1 MGRWKFALNAS
12 LRETKNYVDIKSA
25 EEMKAIWERLGLKS
39 SHIKIWPS
47 QDGKVVRVYGV
58 SPEEVDKLTI
68 QEALKVYKAA
78 LENGEIEED
87 ESFDT
92 YSMPAIMKM
101 ESSRIIKPMLVRAP
115 RLWNGFIRINPL
127 N

>member
-1 MGRWKFALNAS
+1 M
-12 LRETKNYVDIKSA
+12 
-25 EEMKAIWERLGLKS
+25 
-39 SHIKIWPS
+39 
-47 QDGKVVRVYGV
+47 VRVYGV

-68 QEALKVYKAA
+68 QALKVYKAA

-92 YSMPAIMKM
+92 YSMPVDYENGEQQNNQTNAR
-101 ESSRIIKPMLVRAP
+101 ESAQA
-115 RLWNGFIRINPL
+115 LWNSFIRINPL